1 MADTFPT
8 VVRVAAVQATPVF
21 LDLEATLELACA
33 RIEEAGRN
41 GARLAVFPEGFLPSY
56 PFWSWFIPP
65 YRTMELRELYDALL
79 RESVTVPGPVVD
91 RLGHAARAAGV
102 TVVMGVNERN
112 AEASGTTLYNSLL
125 FIGSDGR
132 LLGTHRKLVPTVAE
146 RLVHGLGDAS
156 GLAVYDLDIGRLGGL
171 ICWEN
176 YMPLARWAL
185 YAGGVQIH
193 VAPTWDRGEP
203 WISTLRHIAK
213 EGRVFV
219 IGCCSPVHRDDVP
232 DSYAFKTAHLPDA
245 AWINP
250 GGSTIIDP
258 DGRFLVEPVTE
269 REDILYADLDMGS
282 LRGSRFQLDV
292 AGHYGRPDV
301 FEVTMHTD
309 ARPMVRGGVALVDG
323 RSTLEDASESGE
335 VDRGHASV
343 TTSASTDRR

>member
-1 MADTFPT
+1 MTT
-8 VVRVAAVQATPVF
+8 EKIRVAAVQATPVF
-21 LDLEATLELACA
+21 LDLDATLEKACGLIA
-33 RIEEAGRN
+33 EAGRH

-65 YRTMELRELYDALL
+65 YKTMALRELYDELL
-79 RESVTVPGPVVD
+79 QQSVVVPGTVVD
-91 RLGHAARAAGV
+91 RLGQAAREAGV

-125 FIGSDGR
+125 FIGADGR
-132 LLGTHRKLVPTVAE
+132 LLGKHRKLVPTVAE
-146 RLVHGLGDAS
+146 RLVHAQGDAS

-203 WISTLRHIAK
+203 WTSTLRHIAK

-219 IGCCSPVHRDDVP
+219 IGCCSPVRPADVP
-232 DSYAFKTAHLPDA
+232 DSYGFKADHLPDA

-250 GGSTIIDP
+250 GGSTIVDP
-258 DGRFLVEPVTE
+258 DGKFLVEPVTE
-269 REDILYADLDMGS
+269 REEILYADLDLGA

-301 FEVTMHTD
+301 FDVRVDTTVS
-309 ARPMVRGGVALVDG
+309 PMMRGGAPVVDG
-323 RSTLEDASESGE
+323 RIRVPEADDRSEPDA
-335 VDRGHASV
+335 VPIVCPA
-343 TTSASTDRR
+343 

>member
-1 MADTFPT
+1 MADAFPT
-8 VVRVAAVQATPVF
+8 SVRVAAVQATPIF
-21 LDLEATLELACA
+21 LDLEATLDLACA
-33 RIEEAGRN
+33 RIAEAGHN

-79 RESVTVPGPVVD
+79 RQSVAVPGPAVD
-91 RLGHAARAAGV
+91 RLREAARAAGV
-102 TVVMGVNERN
+102 TVVMGINERN
-112 AEASGTTLYNSLL
+112 AEASGTTLYNALL

-132 LLGTHRKLVPTVAE
+132 LLGKHRKLVPTVAE
-146 RLVHGLGDAS
+146 RLVHGHGDAS
-156 GLAVYDLDIGRLGGL
+156 GLAVYDLDFGRLGGL

-203 WISTLRHIAK
+203 WTSTLRHIAK

-232 DSYAFKTAHLPDA
+232 DAYRFKGAHLPDV

-250 GGSTIIDP
+250 GGSAIIDP
-258 DGRFLVEPVTE
+258 DGRFLAGPVAE
-269 REDILYADLDMGS
+269 REEILYADLDMGS

-301 FEVTMHTD
+301 FEVTVH
-309 ARPMVRGGVALVDG
+309 AGVPAMVRGGVALVDG
-323 RSTLEDASESGE
+323 RTPGTEAADDGGGSSPVPGFEAGD
-335 VDRGHASV
+335 
-343 TTSASTDRR
+343 